1 METPLKPQG
10 SEPRSRLPADAELA
24 LPSLRQRTRRFFEQ
38 EGRRPRALV
47 GALQRPEGA
56 YPAEQLGALLAEA
69 GFDVDLPP
77 MPMPPDHLAAMAL
90 DNDVHAVVILTV
102 RSADE
107 SLLRELIRALSSG
120 GAEDIVLA
128 IDHPAVCDRLR
139 RHGSHPLVCLPD
151 GGMLSVARLLDAL
164 ERQR

>member
-1 METPLKPQG
+1 METPLKPD
-10 SEPRSRLPADAELA
+10 SPVSPNRLPETTAPT
-24 LPSLRQRTRRFFEQ
+24 LPSLRLRTRRFFEQ

-90 DNDVHAVVILTV
+90 DNDVHAVVLLTV

-107 SLLRELIRALSSG
+107 PLLRELIQALSSG

-128 IDHPAVCDRLR
+128 LDHPVVCERLR
-139 RHGSHPLVCLPD
+139 RNGSHPLVCLPD
-151 GGMLSVARLLDAL
+151 GGLLSVARLLDAL
-164 ERQR
+164 ERNR

>member
-1 METPLKPQG
+1 METPLKPEG
-10 SEPRSRLPADAELA
+10 SEPPNRLPADAEPA
-24 LPSLRQRTRRFFEQ
+24 LPSLRLRTRRFFEQ

-107 SLLRELIRALSSG
+107 PLLRELIQALSSG

-128 IDHPAVCDRLR
+128 LDHPAVCERLR
-139 RHGSHPLVCLPD
+139 RNGSHPLVCLPD
-151 GGMLSVARLLDAL
+151 GGLLSVARLLNAL
-164 ERQR
+164 ERNR

>member
-1 METPLKPQG
+1 METPLKPEG
-10 SEPRSRLPADAELA
+10 TELPHRLPEDLEPA
-24 LPSLRQRTRRFFEQ
+24 LPSLRLRTRRFFER

-56 YPAEQLGALLAEA
+56 YPAEQMGALLAEA

-77 MPMPPDHLAAMAL
+77 MPMPPDHLAAMAQ

-107 SLLRELIRALSSG
+107 PLLRELIRALSSG

-128 IDHPAVCDRLR
+128 IDHPVVCESLR
-139 RHGSHPLVCLPD
+139 RDGSHPLVCLPD

-164 ERQR
+164 ERNR